1 MERNPEISMGF
12 CIFHGLTKAV
22 IEGIILWPGR
32 EIGRPLGQIDLRL
45 GKPHKLY
52 GLSDRSRDYQ
62 PHRIGVPYVLGSKN
76 YQATGDKLR
85 VLPPFQHT
93 GEPVEG
99 AVRIRIAQALDVS
112 RDDVVMLFTGFVVP
126 D

>member
-1 MERNPEISMGF
+1 MGF
-12 CIFHGLTKAV
+12 CVFHGLKKSD
-22 IEGIILWPGR
+22 IGGIILLPGR
-32 EIGRPLGQIDLRL
+32 EIGGPLGQIDLRL
-45 GKPHKLY
+45 GKPHKLH

-62 PHRIGVPYVLGSKN
+62 PHRIGIPHVLGSKN
-76 YQATGDKLR
+76 NQATGDEFR